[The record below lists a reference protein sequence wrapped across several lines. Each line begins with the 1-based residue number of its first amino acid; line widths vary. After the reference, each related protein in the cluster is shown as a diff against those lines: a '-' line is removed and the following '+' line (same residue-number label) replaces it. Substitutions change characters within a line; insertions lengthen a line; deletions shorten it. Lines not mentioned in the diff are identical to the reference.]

1 MFETMVARCVA
12 CISVSHVPFHPFDI
26 YSLLLAHWASHVH
39 YNLSFLSPCSHFS
52 HRDKGPFS
60 VCIHYLGV
68 PWALDLGAH
77 SSYYLFSSLHHCI
90 PSYLIGYVL
99 HIFFF
104 ILSTACFAS
113 YSFHP
118 EWWSSSVHYMEGS
131 HIITIIYP
139 TNTGSKILS
148 LRRSSCHREFCY
160 LSAQERVY
168 PLLISS
174 LGLILFMFRVCTFVY
189 M

>member
-1 MFETMVARCVA
+1 MVAGWVA
-12 CISVSHVPFHPFDI
+12 IISVSHIPCYSLLI
-26 YSLLLAHWASHVH
+26 YSPLLAHWASHAH
-39 YNLSFLSPCSHFS
+39 YNISFLSPCSHFS

-139 TNTGSKILS
+139 TNTGSKIQIGRAHVWTPVTL
-148 LRRSSCHREFCY
+148 
-160 LSAQERVY
+160 
-168 PLLISS
+168 
-174 LGLILFMFRVCTFVY
+174 
-189 M
+189 